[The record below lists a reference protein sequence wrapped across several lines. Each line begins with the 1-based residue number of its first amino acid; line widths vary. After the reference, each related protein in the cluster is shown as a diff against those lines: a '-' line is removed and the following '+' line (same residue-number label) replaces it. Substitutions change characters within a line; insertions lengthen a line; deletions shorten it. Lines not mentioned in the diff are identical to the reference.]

1 MIFKLVLSSFAIF
14 ILISCN
20 DSNDS
25 KMNTENQ
32 TKEVKKDSASGY
44 APVNGINLYYEI
56 HGEGKPLILIHGG
69 GSTIQTSFS
78 VLLPLFAKHYK
89 VIAVELQAHGHT
101 KDRDTAS
108 SFIQDADDVAALLS
122 YLKIG
127 KADFLGFSNGGHT
140 LIEMGLRHPALI
152 NKLVIVSS
160 FYKREAAF
168 PGFFENMNHAT
179 LDNMPAPLR
188 EAYLK
193 IPGNDS
199 AGLTKMF
206 NQDKNRMIHFKDW
219 DDQQLASIKTPCFI
233 INGTKDVGTVEHSVK
248 MSHVLP
254 DAELMIL
261 PGIHGSF
268 IGEICTAIP
277 GSKMPEM
284 TVAAIEE
291 FLNK

>member
-1 MIFKLVLSSFAIF
+1 MVSKVILSFF
-14 ILISCN
+14 ILFALLSCKN
-20 DSNDS
+20 SNKS
-25 KMNTENQ
+25 KMETQ
-32 TKEVKKDSASGY
+32 TSEVKKDSISGY
-44 APVNGINLYYEI
+44 APVNGIRLYYEI
-56 HGEGKPLILIHGG
+56 HGEGKPLVLIHGG

-108 SFIQDADDVAALLS
+108 SFIQDADDVAALLA
-122 YLKIG
+122 YLKID

-140 LIEMGLRHPALI
+140 LIEMGIRHPAII

-160 FYKREAAF
+160 FYKREGAF
-168 PGFFENMNHAT
+168 TGFFDNMGHAN
-179 LDNMPAPLR
+179 LDNMPAPLK

-199 AGLTKMF
+199 SGLIRMF
-206 NQDKNRMIHFKDW
+206 TQDKNRMIFFKDW
-219 DDQQLASIKTPCFI
+219 DDQQLASIKAPCFI
-233 INGTKDVGTVEHSVK
+233 INGTKDVGTIEHSVK
-248 MSHVLP
+248 MSQVIP
-254 DAELMIL
+254 NAELMIL

-268 IGEICTAIP
+268 IGEVCAAIP

-284 TVAAIEE
+284 TVVAIEE
-291 FLNK
+291 FLEK